1 MANGNPFLV
10 PLRYKYQPVNYTAYA
25 EPLVHH
31 QQQYD
36 KTLSALDETTYD
48 IAHMTQD
55 KELAKKM
62 EEGLQGDLDKVSK
75 DLLANADYKGAARK
89 LSKLN
94 KFYNND
100 DHMNA
105 VRNSYANEQALI
117 KELNEG
123 IANEDWDE
131 KYKQERLALERANF
145 KGTTFNEGS
154 YNIFNPGAN
163 YKDYTDEI
171 KDEVEALLAKNPT
184 EVQEY
189 LKKQPLNAYQT
200 RMMKKKIEQNDFQG
214 LYDIAISTV
223 TGNPKYA
230 ASIGHRAGLHYD
242 YLGLNNPEWAAEK
255 YGKDLAQFDEAIAN
269 AKNEEDR
276 STLRDNKARLQK
288 NYEESQGDYYKS
300 LYAQQMVDNM
310 VRPIA
315 ANFTEYKQ
323 TLGSGFTYDND
334 PIKFAE
340 AKAAAKARGKQK
352 EENAGSNFV
361 LNSNNLQSNNV
372 EKDNTQATYLNNPL
386 GTTTIS
392 IEDRAANATQN
403 IINSRSDITKTNA
416 ERNKLLE
423 KQTNFPDTFTE
434 EDKVLLNTLN
444 KTLIEQEAN
453 LVQGESGISQ
463 AQTNSLLNV
472 EQDPE
477 LQNLSSEEKKVANE
491 LIELSKNMS
500 PQEFMSF
507 VSMPEDPDA
516 VGVVNTIKNFFRGT
530 SMGRIF
536 TGPEEAEEAIR
547 ENNRAIQEN
556 VINKIKQ
563 SFNKQY
569 TELNNDKV
577 LKSNELTVSI
587 VGGEDNAYLQ
597 SVPFMSAVLEDIKVQ
612 AGSGSGVLSLVERAE
627 TKSGIREA
635 KYVDVE
641 NSNPLFISALEPQGI
656 IGNTEDGMIFK
667 YALKNPNNED
677 VVKAFLAS
685 ESNKKETKK
694 INDYVNNKYS
704 DYNPATGTFNNTAT
718 QEKFNKWY
726 KGTGDK
732 GYRVRARGY
741 NVNGMLTK
749 AADDQFAN
757 IVSTRN
763 INEVPDL
770 ATHLIVQNENVN
782 KKYNTLAGTLAEK
795 IEKSINGTLEL
806 NSEGTHIYTP
816 KNSGNQYLTPSY
828 EIIPGDAY
836 TPTSL
841 KLVSTSTETGDK
853 IGERSINFLGSSSLN
868 ANMLL
873 ESELLTG
880 TGTAAS
886 QGVDYG
892 AQTGIVGIQDN
903 IIIPLGKLPNL

>member
-184 EVQEY
+184 EVREY

-516 VGVVNTIKNFFRGT
+516 
-530 SMGRIF
+530 
-536 TGPEEAEEAIR
+536 AIR

-597 SVPFMSAVLEDIKVQ
+597 SVPFMRAVLEDIEVQ